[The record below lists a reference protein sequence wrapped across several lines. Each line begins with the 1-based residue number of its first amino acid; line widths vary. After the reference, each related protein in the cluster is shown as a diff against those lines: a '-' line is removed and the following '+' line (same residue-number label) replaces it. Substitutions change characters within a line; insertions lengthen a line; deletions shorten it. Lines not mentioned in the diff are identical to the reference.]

1 MIRKSR
7 NTDEMLNDG
16 LMQYGEETI
25 TRDSRK
31 VITGKV
37 FAARGSMYFK
47 FMEIRDRDLDIYQG
61 RTQAQTR
68 KIKTYYVPDVDK
80 SLKVQIADV
89 TYDITSTDDDGTYRY
104 WYLARVEA

>member
-1 MIRKSR
+1 MIRKPK

-16 LMQYGEETI
+16 LMQYGEETV
-25 TRDSRK
+25 TRDARK
-31 VITGKV
+31 AITGKI
-37 FAARGSMYFK
+37 FTPKGSLYFK
-47 FMEIRDRDLDIYQG
+47 YMEIRERDLDIYQG

-68 KIKTYYVPDVDK
+68 KIKTYYVSDVDK
-80 SLKVQIADV
+80 SLKVQISGV

>member
-31 VITGKV
+31 VITGKAFV
-37 FAARGSMYFK
+37 SKGSLFFK
-47 FMEIRDRDLDIYQG
+47 LMEIRERDLDIYQV
-61 RTQAQTR
+61 RTQTQTR
-68 KIKTYYVPDVDK
+68 KIKTYCVPDVDK
-80 SLKVQIADV
+80 SMKVQIAGV